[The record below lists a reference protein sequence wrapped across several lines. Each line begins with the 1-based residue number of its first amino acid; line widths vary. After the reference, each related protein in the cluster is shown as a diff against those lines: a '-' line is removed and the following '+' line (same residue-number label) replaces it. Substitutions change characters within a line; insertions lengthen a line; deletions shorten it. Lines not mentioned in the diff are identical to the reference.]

1 MAGFCTA
8 SFASVISPSETSVTL
23 PKGTN
28 IFSFDVILD
37 ADSDFAGA
45 EFGLQPSSSDVEF
58 EKITFSQELS
68 GESQVKTVKDGIL
81 YFGFF
86 ASENKYAAGK
96 HTVATVTYRYS
107 GTADRSVRLAESKIV
122 TVSEAGQTSGD
133 TTTPSFTVTVTRS
146 DDTGNP
152 GGGSGGSGSSGGG
165 GGIDGSGSDEK
176 HSITVSSPQNG
187 MVTVSPESASEG
199 ETVTITTSAEE
210 GYETDGITVIGEDGE
225 KIAVTGSGT
234 EYTFVMPSSDVTVS
248 AVFRPSSG
256 GAGHPFTDVAS
267 DAWYADAVTYAYEN
281 GLMNGTSE
289 TSFSP
294 ALTTTR
300 GMIVTM
306 LYRLE
311 GEPAAQPAGFT
322 DVSVDKYY
330 ASAID
335 WAEEND
341 IVNGYGNGRFGPE
354 DPITREQMA
363 AILYRYAFF
372 KECDVSASS
381 ALNGYADTDQI
392 SDYALPALQWA
403 HAESLVNGV
412 SDTSLNPKGDATRAE
427 IAAIMTRFCEN
438 ILR

>member
-1 MAGFCTA
+1 
-8 SFASVISPSETSVTL
+8 
-23 PKGTN
+23 
-28 IFSFDVILD
+28 
-37 ADSDFAGA
+37 
-45 EFGLQPSSSDVEF
+45 
-58 EKITFSQELS
+58 
-68 GESQVKTVKDGIL
+68 
-81 YFGFF
+81 
-86 ASENKYAAGK
+86 
-96 HTVATVTYRYS
+96 
-107 GTADRSVRLAESKIV
+107 
-122 TVSEAGQTSGD
+122 
-133 TTTPSFTVTVTRS
+133 
-146 DDTGNP
+146 
-152 GGGSGGSGSSGGG
+152 
-165 GGIDGSGSDEK
+165 
-176 HSITVSSPQNG
+176 
-187 MVTVSPESASEG
+187 
-199 ETVTITTSAEE
+199 
-210 GYETDGITVIGEDGE
+210 
-225 KIAVTGSGT
+225 
-234 EYTFVMPSSDVTVS
+234 
-248 AVFRPSSG
+248 
-256 GAGHPFTDVAS
+256 
-267 DAWYADAVTYAYEN
+267 
-281 GLMNGTSE
+281 
-289 TSFSP
+289 
-294 ALTTTR
+294 
-300 GMIVTM
+300 MIVTM

-412 SDTSLNPKGDATRAE
+412 SDTSLNPIGDATRAQ